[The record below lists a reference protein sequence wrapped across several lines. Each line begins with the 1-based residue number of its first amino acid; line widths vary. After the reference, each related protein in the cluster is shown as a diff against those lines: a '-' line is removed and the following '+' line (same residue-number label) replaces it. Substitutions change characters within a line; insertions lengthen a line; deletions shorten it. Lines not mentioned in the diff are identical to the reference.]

1 MNDVTWCATVLLA
14 AQVDKGDRIFTKH
27 LSKMANAEF
36 YVVLDRQ
43 IDFMKDIL
51 HTDAVSTV

>member
-1 MNDVTWCATVLLA
+1 
-14 AQVDKGDRIFTKH
+14 
-27 LSKMANAEF
+27 MANAEF